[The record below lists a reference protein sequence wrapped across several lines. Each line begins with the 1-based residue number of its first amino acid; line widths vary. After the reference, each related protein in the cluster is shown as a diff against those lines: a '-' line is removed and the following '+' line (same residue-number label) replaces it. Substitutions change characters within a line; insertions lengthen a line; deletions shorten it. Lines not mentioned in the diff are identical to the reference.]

1 MQSAVR
7 VGAFCVAT
15 SVALLAVGVAP
26 VGAARKPITGT
37 LSKPGFTVIALVADG
52 RATSVRAPRGAF
64 RLRPR
69 AERVTLH
76 LRAADGVYAGPIVI
90 RGEGTRA
97 ILGVKAGARLGRII
111 VHQGYARLAR
121 RAASRWLDATR
132 TARARRSVPIGAGV
146 FGRVRAKPPRA
157 AVAGD
162 RDRDGIPD
170 ALDIDDDGDLILD
183 NLDRSSR
190 VDRSGRARAA
200 QAPERQFNLISSLT
214 LDLATTAN
222 ANAAA
227 LAAQQMD
234 AALASFGRL
243 HIEILPGDSAEL
255 DCGRPQS
262 RTDPGV
268 GGLVYCTRAGTGRA
282 FKAGSSYP
290 DSARFPDCCDA
301 DGDGLGALTTTQG
314 VAEPFFFLSHGATTA
329 QIGTGDVLI
338 ERVTSG
344 GSETQFASTLQYVFA
359 TVPALVS
366 YDDGRGNSVTV
377 RYPVPGPDPATGVC
391 PLGPPPCSG
400 PGTRENPF
408 PVAARPNGDVVVA
421 LKFWRPQRRPIAPE
435 TGDWIDMGRV
445 NYTAGIADVGLGC
458 PSNAFSETDP
468 DLTPRITTPA
478 DIEDDTAA
486 LADQAPDRPASPANT
501 FTYTLNL
508 TRCLAAHG
516 RSFNPGQAQ
525 GFGFRGFV
533 SNGSDDAQQ
542 YVSFK
547 RQ

>member
-1 MQSAVR
+1 VR
-7 VGAFCVAT
+7 
-15 SVALLAVGVAP
+15 
-26 VGAARKPITGT
+26 
-37 LSKPGFTVIALVADG
+37 SKP
-52 RATSVRAPRGAF
+52 S
-64 RLRPR
+64 
-69 AERVTLH
+69 
-76 LRAADGVYAGPIVI
+76 
-90 RGEGTRA
+90 
-97 ILGVKAGARLGRII
+97 
-111 VHQGYARLAR
+111 
-121 RAASRWLDATR
+121 
-132 TARARRSVPIGAGV
+132 
-146 FGRVRAKPPRA
+146 RA

-170 ALDIDDDGDLILD
+170 PLDIDDDGDLILD
-183 NLDRSSR
+183 NLDRSGR
-190 VDRSGRARAA
+190 VDRSGGARAA
-200 QAPERQFNLISSLT
+200 QAPERQFNLISNLT
-214 LDLATTAN
+214 LDLSTTVN

-227 LAAQQMD
+227 LTAEQME

-262 RTDPGV
+262 RIDPGV
-268 GGLVYCTRAGTGRA
+268 GGLIYCTRGGTGRVFRPA
-282 FKAGSSYP
+282 FSYTQ
-290 DSARFPDCCDA
+290 SAPFPDCCDA
-301 DGDGLGALTTTQG
+301 DGDGFGALTRTVG
-314 VAEPFFFLSHGATTA
+314 NSEPFFFLSHGATAA

-344 GSETQFASTLQYVFA
+344 GSEIQFASTLQYVFA

-377 RYPVPGPDPATGVC
+377 SYPVPGADPATGI
-391 PLGPPPCSG
+391 GPSG
-400 PGTRENPF
+400 PGTRANPF
-408 PVAARPNGDVVVA
+408 PVAARPNGDVVVT

-435 TGDWIDMGRV
+435 TGEWIDIGRI
-445 NYTAGIADVGLGC
+445 NYTAEIADVGLGC
-458 PSNAFSETDP
+458 PSNAFSENDP

-486 LADQAPDRPASPANT
+486 LADRAPDRPASAANT

-525 GFGFRGFV
+525 GFAFRGFV

-542 YVSFK
+542 YVAFK